1 MKTLKNAW
9 YDFKIGRKWER
20 LNRELYLQDVADFTA
35 AVKTARKAARMDC
48 KAVKAMHKAL
58 VQATR

>member
-1 MKTLKNAW
+1 MKTLKDL
-9 YDFKIGRKWER
+9 YYEFKTGRKWDR
-20 LNRELYLQDVADFTA
+20 LNLELAMEDVKEFER
-35 AVKTARKAARMDC
+35 AVYMARKAAKIDC

>member
-1 MKTLKNAW
+1 MKTLKDL
-9 YDFKIGRKWER
+9 YYGFKIGRKWDR
-20 LNRELYLQDVADFTA
+20 LNLELAMEDVKEFERALYMA
-35 AVKTARKAARMDC
+35 RKTAKIDC